1 MSDGSFDAP
10 PPDTRAAAPGVY
22 LIIADR
28 EADRAQIMAGL
39 PPDAQVYLA
48 PAEGNMALPGQ
59 VDAHR
64 PDILIGA
71 CEVPDD
77 TLLAA
82 FRTISE
88 ASPLPVILFTEK
100 DAGRMA
106 QRALAAGVSAY
117 IVNGLSPERVLPV
130 TQVARERFR
139 MTAALHM
146 ELKKSREELA
156 ARKVIERAKGLL
168 MERRGL
174 SEQAAYE
181 AMRRLAM
188 TRARPIRE
196 IAETILSVSD
206 ILP

>member
-1 MSDGSFDAP
+1 MPDGAFEAP
-10 PPDTRAAAPGVY
+10 APDTQTAHPGVY

-28 EADRAQIMAGL
+28 EADRAQILAGL
-39 PPDAQVYLA
+39 PAGAQIHLA
-48 PAEGNMALPGQ
+48 PAEEIVALPGL
-59 VDAHR
+59 VETHH

-71 CEVPDD
+71 CEVLND

-82 FRTISE
+82 FRTIAE

-100 DAGRMA
+100 DAGQMA
-106 QRALAAGVSAY
+106 QRALAAGVAAY
-117 IVNGLSPERVLPV
+117 IVNGLSADRIPPV

-139 MTAALHM
+139 MTAALHL
-146 ELKKSREELA
+146 ELKRSREELA

-188 TRARPIRE
+188 TKARPIRE
-196 IAETILSVSD
+196 IAELILSVSD